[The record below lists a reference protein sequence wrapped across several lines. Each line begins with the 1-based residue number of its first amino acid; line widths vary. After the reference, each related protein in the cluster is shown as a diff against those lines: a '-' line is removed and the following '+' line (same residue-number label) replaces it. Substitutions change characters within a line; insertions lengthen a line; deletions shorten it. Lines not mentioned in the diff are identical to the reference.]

1 MSTMGHGRN
10 YVINVSENGDPLRT
24 TFTHKLLKA
33 TSRIW
38 KCTSPSNQPRPL
50 DYRHMTSPQ
59 SKLAKYKWKQQRR
72 RKQ

>member
-24 TFTHKLLKA
+24 TFTQKLLKA

-38 KCTSPSNQPRPL
+38 KCTSPSNQLRPL
-50 DYRHMTSPQ
+50 DYRHMTSQ
-59 SKLAKYKWKQQRR
+59 AKLAKYKWKQQWR